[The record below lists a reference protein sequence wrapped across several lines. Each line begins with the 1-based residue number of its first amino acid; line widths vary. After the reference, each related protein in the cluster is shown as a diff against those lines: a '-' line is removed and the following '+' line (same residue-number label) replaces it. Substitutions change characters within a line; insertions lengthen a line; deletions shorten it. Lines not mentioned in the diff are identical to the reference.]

1 MCLYFAVPF
10 LIVAMSRPVDIA
22 SLLNEYKNDDDD
34 DDDVMQLSWR
44 EFSKGALLQE
54 RYRPVSSSPRALSI
68 VL

>member
-34 DDDVMQLSWR
+34 DDDDVIMSC
-44 EFSKGALLQE
+44 S
-54 RYRPVSSSPRALSI
+54 
-68 VL
+68 